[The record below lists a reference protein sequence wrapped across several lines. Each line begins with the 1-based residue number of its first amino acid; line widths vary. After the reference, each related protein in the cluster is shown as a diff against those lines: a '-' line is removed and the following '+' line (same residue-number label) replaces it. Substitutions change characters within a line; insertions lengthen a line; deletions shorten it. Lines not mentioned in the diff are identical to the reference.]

1 MSDSGSSERVLYG
14 LVLAGG
20 KSRRM
25 GRDKALLQRDG
36 QSQLAFAVDLLER
49 FADRVFVST
58 RSEQQHEEHR
68 GQFEQIIDRYDDLG
82 PVAGI
87 LSALEEHPSVDWLV
101 VACDLPNIDAKTIEH
116 LLEHRSTGNPFV
128 AYRSSHDGLPE
139 PLCALYS
146 PDSAD
151 IVRSFI
157 EDGVNCPRKILIRS
171 DTLLLDQPNPR
182 ALDNVNTPED
192 LRASV
197 LEEVS

>member
-1 MSDSGSSERVLYG
+1 MSNPATRQRALYG

-25 GRDKALLQRDG
+25 GQDKALLQRDG

-58 RSEQQHEEHR
+58 RSEQQHEQQR

-87 LSALEEHPSVDWLV
+87 LTALEEHPDADWLV
-101 VACDLPNIDAKTIEH
+101 VACDLPNIDAQTIEY
-116 LLEHRSTGNPFV
+116 LLGHRRAINPFV

-146 PDSAD
+146 SDSRG
-151 IVRSFI
+151 IVRSFVA
-157 EDGVNCPRKILIRS
+157 DGVHCPRKILIRS
-171 DTLLLDQPNPR
+171 ETLLLDQPNPH

-197 LEEVS
+197 LEEAS

>member
-1 MSDSGSSERVLYG
+1 MIDPVTRQRALYG

-25 GRDKALLQRDG
+25 GQDKALLQRDG

-58 RSEQQHEEHR
+58 RSEQQHEEQR

-87 LSALEEHPSVDWLV
+87 LSALEDYPDVDWLV
-101 VACDLPNIDAKTIEH
+101 VACDLPNIDAKTIEY
-116 LLEHRSTGNPFV
+116 LLEHHPANNPFI

-146 PDSAD
+146 PDGAG

-171 DTLLLDQPNPR
+171 DTLLLDQPNPH

-197 LEEVS
+197 LEEAS